1 MRYQIDRYSPDG
13 VRLSTIEAVHKLAY
27 VKPRNAVGA
36 LQFEMP
42 MRLYNPSDWQV
53 GQVLELWREKN
64 GVLALQNESVYFIQ
78 DWDLY
83 NDSGQHMVRLYA
95 LDGNAL
101 FEQRIVA
108 SEAGSRRAEFDDK
121 ADNIMKA
128 IVRNEMGASAD
139 SSRRIPS
146 LNVQSDV
153 GQSIQ
158 TTKGCAWQNV
168 LKTCQELASS
178 ATEKGTHTSFDVVRT
193 GVNQFEFR
201 TYIGQ
206 RGEDHS
212 RTSGDIRLVGEAY
225 GNLENAILST
235 IHSEEVN
242 YVYAG
247 GQGKKEDRAI
257 KQVWDLTRIGVGFPY
272 NRKEYFRDSRH
283 QEEEQ
288 GVEDDAYAALND
300 GKPKTILNG
309 RIIDTPGMQYGI
321 HYGFGDI
328 LSVEAFGTSIDCHV
342 EQVAMTYDRE
352 NGEQFD
358 IRLEGERDERFSAF
372 D

>member
-1 MRYQIDRYSPDG
+1 MRYQIERFAPDG
-13 VRLSTIEAVHKLAY
+13 VRLNTIEAVHKLAY
-27 VKPRNAVGA
+27 TKTRNAIGA
-36 LQFEMP
+36 LQVEMP
-42 MRLYNPSDWQV
+42 MKLYNPSDWQV
-53 GQVLELWREKN
+53 GQVLEVWREKN
-64 GVLALQNESVYFIQ
+64 GVLAIQNESAYFVQ

-95 LDGNAL
+95 LDANWLL
-101 FEQRIVA
+101 FCRIVA
-108 SEAGSRRAEFDDK
+108 SEAGSARAEFEGK
-121 ADNIMKA
+121 ADDIMKA
-128 IVRNEMGASAD
+128 IVRNEMGAAAE
-139 SSRRIPS
+139 SSRQIPG
-146 LNVQSDV
+146 LNVQSNV

-193 GVNQFEFR
+193 GAMQFEFR
-201 TYIGQ
+201 TYIGK
-206 RGEDHS
+206 RGADHS
-212 RTSGDIRLVGEAY
+212 RTSGDVRLVGEAY
-225 GNLENAILST
+225 GNLENAVLST

-247 GQGKKEDRAI
+247 GQGEKENRVI
-257 KQVWDLTRIGVGFPY
+257 KQVWDTTRIGVGYPF

-288 GVEDDAYAALND
+288 GVEDDAYTALND

-328 LSVEAFGTSIDCHV
+328 LSVEAFDTSIDCHV
-342 EQVAMTYDRE
+342 EQVAMTYTRE
-352 NGEQFD
+352 NGEQFN
-358 IRLEGERDERFSAF
+358 IKLEGER
-372 D
+372 

>member
-27 VKPRNAVGA
+27 VKTRNAIGA

-53 GQVLELWREKN
+53 GQVLEVWREKN
-64 GVLALQNESVYFIQ
+64 GVLAVQNESAYFVQ

-95 LDGNAL
+95 LDANSL
-101 FEQRIVA
+101 LEQRIVA
-108 SEAGSRRAEFDDK
+108 SEAGSARAEFSGK
-121 ADNIMKA
+121 ADDIMKA
-128 IVRNEMGASAD
+128 VVRNELGSSAD
-139 SSRRIPS
+139 TSRQIPGLS
-146 LNVQSDV
+146 VQSNV

-168 LKTCQELASS
+168 LKTCQELANS
-178 ATEKGTHTSFDVVRT
+178 ATEKGTHTSFDIVRT
-193 GVNQFEFR
+193 GAMAFEFR
-201 TYIGQ
+201 TYVGQ
-206 RGEDHS
+206 RGADHS
-212 RTSGDIRLVGEAY
+212 RTSGDVRLVGENY

-247 GQGKKEDRAI
+247 GQGEKGDRVI
-257 KQVWDLTRIGVGFPY
+257 KQVWDSTRIGVGFPF

-321 HYGFGDI
+321 HYGFGDV
-328 LSVEAFGTSIDCHV
+328 LSVEAFGTI
-342 EQVAMTYDRE
+342 Y
-352 NGEQFD
+352 
-358 IRLEGERDERFSAF
+358 
-372 D
+372 